1 MAAHLLQAGND
12 ASMALL
18 VDISARWQLVI
29 CRIVP
34 RHRFM
39 RHTGVLHHGQ
49 PVGISPAMLVG
60 DLKFAT
66 CVAKSTLQEYET
78 FRSQLKG
85 RL

>member
-1 MAAHLLQAGND
+1 MVLAA
-12 ASMALL
+12 MALSG
-18 VDISARWQLVI
+18 DIGEGLQLIV

-39 RHTGVLHHGQ
+39 RHTGVLLHGQ

-66 CVAKSTLQEYET
+66 CVAKSSLEEYET